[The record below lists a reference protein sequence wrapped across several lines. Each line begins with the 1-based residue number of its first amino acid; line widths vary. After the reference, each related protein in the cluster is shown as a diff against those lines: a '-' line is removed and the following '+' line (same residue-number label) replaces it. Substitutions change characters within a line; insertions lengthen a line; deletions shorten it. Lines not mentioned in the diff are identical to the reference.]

1 MALRESAKLKLG
13 HVELATPLLLA
24 PIAGYCDLAFRTVC
38 REYGGVGLAC
48 TDLLSPQGLLRGTAT
63 SLDLARTNEV
73 DKPIGMQLYG
83 SDPEIMAQG
92 ARWAVEHGA
101 TIVDINMGCPVDK
114 VTKKDGGSALL
125 TNVERAVKL
134 AERVVRELEKCPLDA
149 EEWGRRIGGVRQQAS
164 GIGHQ
169 GPVPLTCKM
178 RLCWSDADY
187 HAGNACSPH
196 LARMLAD
203 VGVVGVTM
211 HGRTTEMKFSGVVQ
225 LAGIARV
232 VEEVGGRIPVIG
244 NGDVREPEDAVR
256 MMRETGCNGV
266 MIGRGALSA
275 PWLFRDTWAAMCGEA
290 IPRTPDD
297 AEKTAMMRRYFEL
310 MREYRGDHYA
320 MTQIR
325 RRIAWFAK
333 RMIRKDPVTGRIVGV
348 KPLKEAIRVAG
359 GPADVHVVFDRFA
372 AGELNQFAE
381 VDEAE
386 SGSV

>member
-1 MALRESAKLKLG
+1 MPNPECPMPIRSLLG
-13 HVELATPLLLA
+13 P
-24 PIAGYCDLAFRTVC
+24 
-38 REYGGVGLAC
+38 
-48 TDLLSPQGLLRGTAT
+48 
-63 SLDLARTNEV
+63 
-73 DKPIGMQLYG
+73 
-83 SDPEIMAQG
+83 
-92 ARWAVEHGA
+92 GA
-101 TIVDINMGCPVDK
+101 T
-114 VTKKDGGSALL
+114 
-125 TNVERAVKL
+125 RA
-134 AERVVRELEKCPLDA
+134 
-149 EEWGRRIGGVRQQAS
+149 
-164 GIGHQ
+164 
-169 GPVPLTCKM
+169 VPLTCKM

-187 HAGNACSPH
+187 HAGRACSPQ

-203 VGVVGVTM
+203 VGVVGVTV

-266 MIGRGALSA
+266 MIGRGALST
-275 PWLFRDTWAAMCGEA
+275 PWLFRDAWAALRGEA
-290 IPRTPDD
+290 IPSTPDD
-297 AEKTAMMRRYFEL
+297 AEKTAMMRRYFEM

-348 KPLKEAIRVAG
+348 KPLKEAIRVAA
-359 GPADVHVVFDRFA
+359 GPADVHMAFDRFA

-381 VDEAE
+381 ADEAE

>member
-1 MALRESAKLKLG
+1 
-13 HVELATPLLLA
+13 
-24 PIAGYCDLAFRTVC
+24 
-38 REYGGVGLAC
+38 
-48 TDLLSPQGLLRGTAT
+48 
-63 SLDLARTNEV
+63 
-73 DKPIGMQLYG
+73 
-83 SDPEIMAQG
+83 
-92 ARWAVEHGA
+92 
-101 TIVDINMGCPVDK
+101 
-114 VTKKDGGSALL
+114 
-125 TNVERAVKL
+125 
-134 AERVVRELEKCPLDA
+134 
-149 EEWGRRIGGVRQQAS
+149 
-164 GIGHQ
+164 
-169 GPVPLTCKM
+169 M

-203 VGVVGVTM
+203 VGVVGVTV

-256 MMRETGCNGV
+256 MMRETGCDGV

-275 PWLFRDTWAAMCGEA
+275 PWLFRDAWAAMRGEA

-297 AEKTAMMRRYFEL
+297 AEKTAMMSRYFEM

-359 GPADVHVVFDRFA
+359 GPADVHMAFARFA
-372 AGELNQFAE
+372 AGELSQVTEA
-381 VDEAE
+381 DEAE